1 LKEQSI
7 YHEFRV
13 WKLYLNYS
21 WTWI

>member
-7 YHEFRV
+7 YNEFRV
-13 WKLYLNYS
+13 WKLYMNYS